1 MTQWIQ
7 KERIDEDIPEEFEDE
22 IYAQRSQYNSAK
34 SMVDEYGALEEIAL
48 NNGKGEETK

>member
-22 IYAQRSQYNSAK
+22 IYAQRSQYNGAK
-34 SMVDEYGALEEIAL
+34 SMFDEYGALEEISL
-48 NNGKGEETK
+48 RNGQGEQTK